1 MAIRNKTLDW
11 IKNLVYNSQ
20 QCVAIDAERS
30 VSGPVLLGVPQGS
43 VIALVVFL
51 IYVKRLRVWC
61 LKDFGA
67 CYVLRLKRSDILFFC
82 V

>member
-11 IKNLVYNSQ
+11 IKNLLYNRQ

-30 VSGPVLLGVPQGS
+30 LSGPVVLGIRQGL
-43 VIALVVFL
+43 VIALVLFV
-51 IYVKRLRVWC
+51 IYVKRLRLSC
-61 LKDFGA
+61 LKEFGK
-67 CYVLRLKRSDILFFC
+67 CYVLRLKRSDILFFF